1 MRNITNNYPI
11 THQNSFAHHQNV
23 QQQMLVQQTYPVAPP
38 AEVVEVRNSYSRHHF
53 SRYIRVEGE
62 EITGT
67 IGIEENLIRG
77 DHLRWMLAT
86 EKRFGVT
93 TKANNPLVNEII
105 RADRVDKLIQMHH
118 SYG

>member
-1 MRNITNNYPI
+1 MRNITNNYPV
-11 THQNSFAHHQNV
+11 THQNNFVHHQNV
-23 QQQMLVQQTYPVAPP
+23 QQQMLVQQTYPAAP
-38 AEVVEVRNSYSRHHF
+38 AEVVEPRNSYSRHHF

-86 EKRFGVT
+86 EKRFG
-93 TKANNPLVNEII
+93 
-105 RADRVDKLIQMHH
+105 
-118 SYG
+118 